1 MLKSSNRMEND
12 FAWMNDDTSH
22 TSTADSFAWID
33 DDSAGETPNALDNSI
48 IHTRQVSNR
57 RTMIAEKEQNLARLV
72 TELPPPDTDLY
83 IVGNAEGR
91 EHSRTGH
98 ITAESFDF
106 GSFVGVCIDLLLK
119 DTRQAGGVELY
130 VSTWVLN
137 RDTVQMFADNLDAG
151 RLSGLHVIA
160 DKFLKRRHTAAV
172 YAQLVEVIQTHPP
185 SRILLAPNH
194 CKILCM
200 SVAGRY
206 VTITGS
212 ANLSAVART
221 EQYNLTTS
229 PDIHDFFVTQFFEAI
244 YSKKPKQIVRQ
255 V

>member
-1 MLKSSNRMEND
+1 MDDD
-12 FAWMNDDTSH
+12 FAWL
-22 TSTADSFAWID
+22 D
-33 DDSAGETPNALDNSI
+33 DDPTGSAGESFDWLGDDTPSESPAALDDSI
-48 IHTRQVSNR
+48 AHAR
-57 RTMIAEKEQNLARLV
+57 RLSRRRMMIAEKEQNLARLV

-98 ITAESFDF
+98 ITANSFDF
-106 GSFVGVCIDLLLK
+106 GSFVGHCVDLLLK
-119 DTRQAGGVELY
+119 DTVQAGGVTLY

-151 RLSGLHVIA
+151 RLANLHVLA

-172 YAQLVEVIQTHPP
+172 YAQLVEVIQAHPG

-221 EQYNLTTS
+221 EQYNLTTA
-229 PDIHDFFVTQFFEAI
+229 PDVHQFFVERFFEAI
-244 YSKKPKQIVRQ
+244 YSRKPRQIVTA
-255 V
+255 